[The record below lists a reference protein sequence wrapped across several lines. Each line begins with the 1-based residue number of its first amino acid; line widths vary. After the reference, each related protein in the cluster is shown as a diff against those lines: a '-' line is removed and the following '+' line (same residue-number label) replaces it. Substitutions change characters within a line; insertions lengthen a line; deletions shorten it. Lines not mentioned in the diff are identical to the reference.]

1 MSKSWTTHFIFEIVW
16 SKGIRESRVKVGLS
30 EQRLSISGSFTTSLA
45 LALRPVVWFKSC
57 FQVNIQLL
65 SLTIVTIAFT
75 VLVSSQHLSSFLLG
89 LFETAPVQLWTSRCR
104 LPRFWTSW
112 QLQSDKGDALGAY
125 AETSAA
131 AVVEHRMQ
139 NWHMLVQFLLAHP
152 MLPHHLLLLYHQNS

>member
-75 VLVSSQHLSSFLLG
+75 DWCLANTWVLSAWLVW
-89 LFETAPVQLWTSRCR
+89 TAPVQLWTSRCR